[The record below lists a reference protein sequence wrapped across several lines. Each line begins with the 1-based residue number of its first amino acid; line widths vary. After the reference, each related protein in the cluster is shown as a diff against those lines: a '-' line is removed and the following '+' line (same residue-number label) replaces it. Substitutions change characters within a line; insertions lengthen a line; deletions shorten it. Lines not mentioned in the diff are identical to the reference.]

1 MFYHQGKEGKEG
13 FGNANVVTTVATVLF
28 RRGRVI
34 SAISFFARTV
44 TKVTA
49 AAIVSVNIGNL
60 P

>member
-1 MFYHQGKEGKEG
+1 MEG